1 MIGGVTV
8 NNTPH
13 VPVDIIKWKLD
24 QVKRHS
30 SRRANSNIY
39 YVTDLEK
46 CAMKRWF
53 ETHLTE
59 LNSIRVLNGRLIFG
73 DIIHVGIL
81 TILKEIYG
89 NRIVTEVENPD
100 AVSAEKKVIVDGR
113 KYIITGRIDA
123 ILDKTIGVEIKS
135 NVSPVDVPLPVP
147 WHITQART
155 YNWLFELQKTRLIY
169 VTPHGLFQYEVDNP
183 ITVEEIK
190 SIILSEK
197 SPKYSWECK
206 TCEFASICPI
216 YRLKRER
223 ELNGG

>member
-1 MIGGVTV
+1 M

-13 VPVDIIKWKLD
+13 VPVDIIKWKLS
-24 QVKRHS
+24 QVKRYS
-30 SRRANSNIY
+30 ARRGNSNVY

-73 DIIHVGIL
+73 DIVHVGIL

-89 NRIVTEVENPD
+89 DRIVTELENPEG
-100 AVSAEKKVIVDGR
+100 VSRERKIVVNGR

-123 ILDKTIGVEIKS
+123 ILDKVIGIEIKS

-169 VTPHGLFQYEVDNP
+169 VTPHGLFQYEVDAP
-183 ITVEEIK
+183 ITEEEIR
-190 SIILSEK
+190 SIILSER

-216 YRLKRER
+216 YRLKKGER
-223 ELNGG
+223 DINAG

>member
-1 MIGGVTV
+1 M

-24 QVKRHS
+24 QVKKHA
-30 SRRANSNIY
+30 SRRGNSNVY

-100 AVSAEKKVIVDGR
+100 AVSAEKKVVVDGR

-147 WHITQART
+147 WHVTQART

-190 SIILSEK
+190 SIIISEK

-223 ELNGG
+223 ELTGG